1 MLAPLLIKTLTRS
14 SSNVLRRE
22 SLCLCGRLRSE
33 VSEPLKPFMCLQRQS
48 YRVSKRVFPY
58 RDNRRREIEEDPT
71 ELGPESVELNT
82 ENNVARF
89 SLGGRNSGI
98 RGRRVK
104 MSKKA
109 KVKELKFFRL
119 LARRK
124 MRSPNPAVRIQYKI
138 AKAKRKETWLIE
150 KLRKFDIPK
159 GPAEKHDPEILTM
172 EEKHF
177 LKRTGEKKKHYVP
190 LGRRGVFGGVVLNMH
205 LHWKNHQTVKV
216 VCRPCEPGQIHEYAD
231 ELARL
236 SKGIVIDIKSDRT
249 ILFFR
254 GKNYVQPEVMSP
266 DTITKAKAM
275 ERYKYVQS
283 LDHTSKFIERLEKE
297 FKEFND
303 HVAKFKQGRLS
314 EGAQK
319 RSLLS

>member
-1 MLAPLLIKTLTRS
+1 MSSEGTFFFPLRFPILHKASEFEIVFSRS
-14 SSNVLRRE
+14 VRIHSFILRRE

-104 MSKKA
+104 MSKKV

-138 AKAKRKETWLIE
+138 AKVWIVCSCLEM
-150 KLRKFDIPK
+150 
-159 GPAEKHDPEILTM
+159 ILS
-172 EEKHF
+172 
-177 LKRTGEKKKHYVP
+177 
-190 LGRRGVFGGVVLNMH
+190 
-205 LHWKNHQTVKV
+205 
-216 VCRPCEPGQIHEYAD
+216 I
-231 ELARL
+231 
-236 SKGIVIDIKSDRT
+236 
-249 ILFFR
+249 
-254 GKNYVQPEVMSP
+254 
-266 DTITKAKAM
+266 
-275 ERYKYVQS
+275 QS
-283 LDHTSKFIERLEKE
+283 LIS
-297 FKEFND
+297 
-303 HVAKFKQGRLS
+303 
-314 EGAQK
+314 
-319 RSLLS
+319 